1 MSFNNILKVLFG
13 LYGVSTCYEVNQ
25 NRFVSRYLG
34 SNGINSN
41 GINSNGINSNSN
53 DNIDTNTLSY
63 ISISNL
69 IVIGTLVSVLI
80 MIMVFAILI
89 NDFNVDTNIK
99 NIKTNNKSDKVGV
112 NKNYSL
118 NKRDCSIFDK
128 NYEDAQRYIIFN
140 KHKRAR
146 YNESS

>member
-1 MSFNNILKVLFG
+1 MSFNNILKLLFG

-41 GINSNGINSNSN
+41 GINNN
-53 DNIDTNTLSY
+53 DNLDTNTLSY

-80 MIMVFAILI
+80 MIIVFSVLI
-89 NDFNVDTNIK
+89 NDIKVDTNSK
-99 NIKTNNKSDKVGV
+99 NLKTNDKSDTVTV
-112 NKNYSL
+112 NNKYLL
-118 NKRDCSIFDK
+118 NKRDNSIFDK
-128 NYEDAQRYIIFN
+128 NYEDAQRYIISH

-146 YNESS
+146 YNEPS